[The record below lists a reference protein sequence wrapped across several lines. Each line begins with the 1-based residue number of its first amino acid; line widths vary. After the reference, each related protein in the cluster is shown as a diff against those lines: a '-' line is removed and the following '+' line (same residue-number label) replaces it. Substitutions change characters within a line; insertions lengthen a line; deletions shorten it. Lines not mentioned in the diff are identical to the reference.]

1 MGKILDLYWHFAEPG
16 DTYLGRILAGMDPNQ
31 ESFGSLPPHWNVD
44 NPMGNE
50 EICEAMN
57 LMFATILQKLGGSAV
72 DPTGILL
79 LCLASVVWNVDFLKT
94 TAAAIPGHPFDMIP
108 LLTNASLL
116 AELKLLVTIESEGH
130 MTVATGI
137 PPHIRQAVLIK
148 DTLGVCKE
156 TLEAVKNLTD
166 GVKEAVKQGFEE
178 KAEESGQMTS
188 ERMKIMIDEYHNKVE
203 TLINTKLTNLNFPLN
218 PDPNRNDEAGNDQDD
233 GIVFAEG
240 EGELVVVN
248 NNQTIRHRLY
258 TYEGRFWHVP
268 KDFEFPTGGHLDT
281 GWKLWLCG
289 LSSNETIDNGI
300 RVQAP
305 VRPFRL
311 FKSTMLPLDVRRKFE
326 LNWKPIFSLM
336 QGAPDMNIAPTM
348 DHTAASISLSF
359 SVGKEYLKTR
369 VSYVFESERSTP
381 DQWGISTWSR
391 KVCRSSIMKN
401 GNDSDKSH
409 LPAATHRNRPRQQ
422 RQPRKKPLAHVRRTR
437 RRLVERATDGAGLPV
452 EEPAAGAT
460 INDDTEEDD
469 GGDGRLP
476 RQVDEELAATNDAAT
491 NDTNDD
497 GDGDGLLPLLNLTA
511 TAAARGEEIE
521 REVNQAME
529 GELREQRRVANVGR
543 PDGHGGVLFVGPR
556 F

>member
-1 MGKILDLYWHFAEPG
+1 M
-16 DTYLGRILAGMDPNQ
+16 
-31 ESFGSLPPHWNVD
+31 
-44 NPMGNE
+44 
-50 EICEAMN
+50 
-57 LMFATILQKLGGSAV
+57 

-240 EGELVVVN
+240 EEELVVVN

-268 KDFEFPTGGHLDT
+268 KDFEFPTGVHLDT

-359 SVGKEYLKTR
+359 SVGK
-369 VSYVFESERSTP
+369 
-381 DQWGISTWSR
+381 
-391 KVCRSSIMKN
+391 
-401 GNDSDKSH
+401 
-409 LPAATHRNRPRQQ
+409 
-422 RQPRKKPLAHVRRTR
+422 
-437 RRLVERATDGAGLPV
+437 
-452 EEPAAGAT
+452 
-460 INDDTEEDD
+460 
-469 GGDGRLP
+469 
-476 RQVDEELAATNDAAT
+476 
-491 NDTNDD
+491 
-497 GDGDGLLPLLNLTA
+497 
-511 TAAARGEEIE
+511 
-521 REVNQAME
+521 
-529 GELREQRRVANVGR
+529 
-543 PDGHGGVLFVGPR
+543 
-556 F
+556 